1 MADLEGLLR
10 AAAKADTD
18 SLYKGFNRLVTF
30 QSRYI
35 TDRLISQGVVE
46 TLSPWRGSVPYGVR
60 RFDRDKSY
68 IKMSDGSIETFTDA
82 EQDQD
87 KIYKLVKD
95 DSKEQIWPFYAY
107 EKHKYCGD
115 WYNMSIRTIYR
126 LATHF
131 IAYMGYEGRDII
143 ELVVPEECILA
154 CRSDSN
160 YLECLLP
167 YIKKEWI
174 VSILR
179 FDDYVIEPVHG
190 ENALR
195 YKNEVYRTDTY
206 RMCYGKDIVLNGHG
220 YGDNVEY
227 CMSPSLLG
235 RVDDTSVQRDYVQSK
250 VWDLYKK
257 YLYIIRHGLNIN
269 DIVTVKSNYA
279 TAEMPDKLN
288 LATIHSFESCMN
300 KLCQYTGVEILDTS
314 ASYRQRISSVSSES
328 CESFDD
334 DDFT

>member
-1 MADLEGLLR
+1 MANLEELLCAANKAGTGL
-10 AAAKADTD
+10 
-18 SLYKGFNRLVTF
+18 SCKGFKRLVTF
-30 QSRYI
+30 QSRHI
-35 TDRLISQGVVE
+35 TDRIVNRGMVE
-46 TLSPWRGSVPYGVR
+46 TLIPWRGSLPYDLR
-60 RFDRDKSY
+60 RFDRNKSY

-82 EQDQD
+82 EHDKD
-87 KIYKLVKD
+87 KIYKIAKD
-95 DSKEQIWPFYAY
+95 NRKEQIFPFYAY
-107 EKHKYCGD
+107 EKHRYCGD

-126 LATHF
+126 LASHF
-131 IAYMGYEGRDII
+131 MGYMGYEDRDII
-143 ELVVPEECILA
+143 ELIVPEECILEF
-154 CRSDSN
+154 REDSN

-179 FDDYVIEPVHG
+179 FDDYVVESVHG

-206 RMCYGKDIVLNGHG
+206 RMCYGNDIVLNGHG

-227 CMSPSLLG
+227 CMSPCLLG
-235 RVDDTSVQRDYVQSK
+235 SVDDISIQRDYVQSK

-257 YLYIIRHGLNIN
+257 YLYVIRHGLNIN
-269 DIVTVKSNYA
+269 DIVKVKSTNA

-288 LATIHSFESCMN
+288 LVTIHSFESCMN
-300 KLCQYTGVEILDTS
+300 KLCEYTGVEILDNST
-314 ASYRQRISSVSSES
+314 SYRQRISSISQEN

>member
-1 MADLEGLLR
+1 MANLEELLR
-10 AAAKADTD
+10 AANKAGTGL
-18 SLYKGFNRLVTF
+18 SCKGFKRLVTF

-35 TDRLISQGVVE
+35 TDRIVNQGIVE
-46 TLSPWRGSVPYGVR
+46 TLSPWRVSVPYDVR

-68 IKMSDGSIETFTDA
+68 IKMSDGSIETFTDV

-87 KIYKLVKD
+87 KIYRIVKD
-95 DSKEQIWPFYAY
+95 EHKEQVWPFYAY
-107 EKHKYCGD
+107 EKHMYCGD
-115 WYNMSIRTIYR
+115 WYNMSVHTIYR
-126 LATHF
+126 LASHLV
-131 IAYMGYEGRDII
+131 AYMGYEGRDII
-143 ELVVPEECILA
+143 ELVVPEECVLES
-154 CRSDSN
+154 RSDSN

-206 RMCYGKDIVLNGHG
+206 RMCYGNDIVLNGHG

-235 RVDDTSVQRDYVQSK
+235 RIDDISIQRDYVQSK

-257 YLYIIRHGLNIN
+257 YLYVIRHGLNIS
-269 DIVTVKSNYA
+269 DIIKVKSAHA

-288 LATIHSFESCMN
+288 LVTIHSFESCFD
-300 KLCQYTGVEILDTS
+300 KLCQYTGVDVLDNSTS
-314 ASYRQRISSVSSES
+314 YKLRIKNVLSEND
-328 CESFDD
+328 ELLNDE
-334 DDFT
+334 

>member
-1 MADLEGLLR
+1 MDKLMK
-10 AAAKADTD
+10 AATEADTRL
-18 SLYKGFNRLVTF
+18 SHKGFKRLVTF
-30 QSRYI
+30 QSRYV
-35 TDRLISQGVVE
+35 TDSIISRGMVE
-46 TLSPWRGSVPYGVR
+46 TLTPWRGSIPYDLR
-60 RFDRDKSY
+60 RFDRNKSY

-82 EQDQD
+82 EQDKD
-87 KIYKLVKD
+87 KIYKIAKD
-95 DSKEQIWPFYAY
+95 NRKEQIWPFYAY
-107 EKHKYCGD
+107 EKHMYCGD
-115 WYNMSIRTIYR
+115 WYNMSVRIIYR
-126 LATHF
+126 LASHF
-131 IAYMGYEGRDII
+131 VAYMGYEGRDII
-143 ELVVPEECILA
+143 ELAVPEECILES
-154 CRSDSN
+154 REDSN

-179 FDDYVIEPVHG
+179 FDDYVVEPVHG

-195 YKNEVYRTDTY
+195 YKNAVFRTDTY
-206 RMCYGKDIVLNGHG
+206 HMCYGNDIVLNGHG

-227 CMSPSLLG
+227 CMSPCLL
-235 RVDDTSVQRDYVQSK
+235 RSVDDISIQRDYVQSK

-257 YLYIIRHGLNIN
+257 YLYVIRHGLNIN
-269 DIVTVKSNYA
+269 DIIKVKSAHA

-288 LATIHSFESCMN
+288 LVTIHSFESCFD

-334 DDFT
+334 DLT

>member
-1 MADLEGLLR
+1 MDKLMK
-10 AAAKADTD
+10 AATTADTGL
-18 SLYKGFNRLVTF
+18 SCKGVKRLVTF

-35 TDRLISQGVVE
+35 TDSIINRGMVE
-46 TLSPWRGSVPYGVR
+46 TLTPWRGSIPYDLR

-82 EQDQD
+82 EQDKD
-87 KIYKLVKD
+87 KIYKIAKD
-95 DSKEQIWPFYAY
+95 NRKEQIWPFYAY
-107 EKHKYCGD
+107 EKHRYCGD

-126 LATHF
+126 LASHF
-131 IAYMGYEGRDII
+131 MGYMGYEDRDII
-143 ELVVPEECILA
+143 ELTVPEECILES
-154 CRSDSN
+154 REDSN
-160 YLECLLP
+160 YIECLLQ

-179 FDDYVIEPVHG
+179 FDDYVVEPVHG

-195 YKNEVYRTDTY
+195 YKNAVFRTDTY
-206 RMCYGKDIVLNGHG
+206 HMCYGDDIVLNGHG

-235 RVDDTSVQRDYVQSK
+235 KVDDISIQRDYVQSK

-257 YLYIIRHGLNIN
+257 YLYVIRHGLNIS
-269 DIVTVKSNYA
+269 DIIKVKSAHA

-288 LATIHSFESCMN
+288 LVTIHSFESCFD
-300 KLCQYTGVEILDTS
+300 KLCQYTGVESLDTS

-334 DDFT
+334 DLT

>member
-1 MADLEGLLR
+1 MANLEELLR
-10 AAAKADTD
+10 ASNKAGTGL
-18 SLYKGFNRLVTF
+18 SSKGFKRLVTF

-35 TDRLISQGVVE
+35 TDSIISRGMVE
-46 TLSPWRGSVPYGVR
+46 TLTPWRGSIPYDLR

-68 IKMSDGSIETFTDA
+68 IKMSDGNIETFTDA
-82 EQDQD
+82 EHDKD
-87 KIYKLVKD
+87 KIYRIAKD
-95 DSKEQIWPFYAY
+95 ERKEQIWPFYAY
-107 EKHKYCGD
+107 EKHMYCGD
-115 WYNMSIRTIYR
+115 WYNMSVRIIYR
-126 LATHF
+126 LASHF
-131 IAYMGYEGRDII
+131 VAYMGYEGRDII
-143 ELVVPEECILA
+143 ELVVPEECILES
-154 CRSDSN
+154 REDSN

-174 VSILR
+174 ISILR
-179 FDDYVIEPVHG
+179 FDDYIVEPVHG
-190 ENALR
+190 QNALR

-206 RMCYGKDIVLNGHG
+206 HMCYGDDIVLNGHG

-235 RVDDTSVQRDYVQSK
+235 KVDDISIQRDYVQSK

-257 YLYIIRHGLNIN
+257 YLYVIRHGLNIS
-269 DIVTVKSNYA
+269 DIIKVKSAHA

-288 LATIHSFESCMN
+288 LVTIHSFESCFD
-300 KLCQYTGVEILDTS
+300 KLCQYTGVDVLDTS